1 MDLCSGDSL
10 FASYFSIFL
19 YSTPSIK
26 FAAIIFIS
34 YCTKTAFYLFSSFP
48 TMISQRVTTLWHIL
62 CKYFYLELYIIIMSP
77 RFLVIESFIPKRNE
91 MIYERGALMKSRSE
105 KEVFIIL
112 DRKEKQN
119 EKLYVLYA

>member
-1 MDLCSGDSL
+1 M
-10 FASYFSIFL
+10 
-19 YSTPSIK
+19 K
-26 FAAIIFIS
+26 
-34 YCTKTAFYLFSSFP
+34 SF
-48 TMISQRVTTLWHIL
+48 V
-62 CKYFYLELYIIIMSP
+62 
-77 RFLVIESFIPKRNE
+77 PKRNE